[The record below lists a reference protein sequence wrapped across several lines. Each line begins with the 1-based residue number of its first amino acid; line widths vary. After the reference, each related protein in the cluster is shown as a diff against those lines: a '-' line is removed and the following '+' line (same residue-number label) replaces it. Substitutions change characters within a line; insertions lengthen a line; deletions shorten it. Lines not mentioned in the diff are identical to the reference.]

1 MFISEYKFTQIATA
15 MENGARIELGAT
27 DYDDSMVRAYQESD
41 LIAECKGDYNDLDEA
56 LQEMDD
62 RLQEWNDD
70 NSGEFSV

>member
-1 MFISEYKFTQIATA
+1 MFISEYKFTQIAAA

-27 DYDDSMVRAYQESD
+27 DYDDSVVRAYQESD
-41 LIAECKGDYNDLDEA
+41 LIAECTGDYTDLDEA